1 MRYVLGIDGGGT
13 KTACA
18 LSDEQ
23 GNILGFSS
31 GPASSYVAVGENKLK
46 ASLITVI
53 GSLFDKMAAR
63 PKKIDIIYAGISG
76 INKATPEAIKNRVTE
91 ELIRLTSVS
100 KVIFDEDCDLGVAF
114 AGSLESDKKL
124 PGILVL
130 AGTGIGI
137 MGINLQGE
145 RKSLHGWGHLMGDE
159 GSGYNIGIK
168 VLMAAARAF
177 DGRGKDTVLKELFL
191 ELPRFKNC
199 IEVKSL
205 ANKDAISLTD
215 EQKKKIWGDI
225 TSAVY
230 HPVMEREEIAS
241 LSKYACMAAEKG
253 DEIAIGILKSAGEE
267 LGCAINVAA
276 KSLGLLGKK
285 FQVIPACGVFKAGD
299 FVIKSL
305 KDAVLKYSPEAEI
318 LSPVFLPVL
327 GAVILGL
334 ETLGKTIGEEV
345 KNNLRTSARRWTD

>member
-18 LSDEQ
+18 LSDEE

-31 GPASSYVAVGENKLK
+31 GPASSYVAVGENKMK
-46 ASLITVI
+46 VSLTTVI
-53 GSLFDKMAAR
+53 GNLFDKTVVK
-63 PKKIDIIYAGISG
+63 PKKIDIIYAGIGG
-76 INKATPEAIKNRVTE
+76 INKATPDAIKHKFTT
-91 ELIRLTSVS
+91 ELIKLTSAK

-114 AGSLESDKKL
+114 ASSLDSNRKL
-124 PGILVL
+124 SRILVL
-130 AGTGIGI
+130 AGTGMGI
-137 MGINLQGE
+137 MGVNLQGE
-145 RKSLHGWGHLMGDE
+145 RKSLHGWGPLMGDE

-177 DGRGKDTVLKELFL
+177 DGRGKDTRLKELFL
-191 ELPRFKNC
+191 ELPRFRNC

-205 ANKDAISLTD
+205 AKKDSISLTD
-215 EQKKKIWGDI
+215 EQKQKIWGDI

-230 HPVMEREEIAS
+230 HPIMEREEIAS

-267 LGCAINVAA
+267 LGIAINVVA

-285 FQVIPACGVFKAGD
+285 LQVIPACGVFMAGD
-299 FVIKSL
+299 FIL
-305 KDAVLKYSPEAEI
+305 KPLEDVVLEHSPETEI
-318 LSPVFLPVL
+318 LSPVFLPVV

-334 ETLGKTIGEEV
+334 ENLSVTIDEEV
-345 KNNLRTSARRWTD
+345 KNNLQRSVKRWAD